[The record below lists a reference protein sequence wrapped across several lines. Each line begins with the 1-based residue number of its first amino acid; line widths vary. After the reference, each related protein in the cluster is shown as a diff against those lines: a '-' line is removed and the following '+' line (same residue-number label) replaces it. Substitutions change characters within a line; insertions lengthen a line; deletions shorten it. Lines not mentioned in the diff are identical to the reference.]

1 MGYTQIMSALQKAI
15 SIAGNSSKL
24 GKKVGVSRQAVEQWK
39 VVPPERV
46 LAVERATGVS
56 RYDLRPD
63 IYGDPPKDMKRGE
76 PVAA

>member
-1 MGYTQIMSALQKAI
+1 MSALQRAI
-15 SIAGNSSKL
+15 LIAGNSTKL

-46 LAVERATGVS
+46 LAVEKATGVS

-63 IYGDPPKDMKRGE
+63 IYGPAPEASKSRNS
-76 PVAA
+76 VAA